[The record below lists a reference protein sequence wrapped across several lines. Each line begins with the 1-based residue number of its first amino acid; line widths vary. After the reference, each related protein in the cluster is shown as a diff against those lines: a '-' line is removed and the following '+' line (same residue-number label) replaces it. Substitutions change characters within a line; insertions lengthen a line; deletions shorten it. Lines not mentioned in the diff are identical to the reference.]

1 MSQDIDMLVEA
12 VYRDRIDRAAF
23 HKKFIR
29 FGIVLYLM
37 VMLIQFLLSTTSYI
51 ELLNSNIAVKL
62 LLHLII
68 IINSYFLLNGE
79 KFYNENV
86 GAE

>member
-1 MSQDIDMLVEA
+1 
-12 VYRDRIDRAAF
+12 
-23 HKKFIR
+23 
-29 FGIVLYLM
+29 M
-37 VMLIQFLLSTTSYI
+37 VMLVQFLLSPKSYI
-51 ELLNSNIAVKL
+51 ALLNNNIAVKL